1 MAPDFDSLKICALGP
16 SFEESFTH
24 NINESGTDFPSTDNH
39 AKMWANATD
48 GQLAS
53 AFECLR
59 QKKAAYRKGWL
70 SLPGFSPPESKSL
83 PRSAL
88 IRALLKKWFKQRI
101 LPHQALSVD
110 HKQLGLQIAYLFP
123 FFNKKQARQLF
134 RTFTL
139 FYPNDASH
147 STMEFAMTIT
157 GMMCQWL
164 PDEIPIIVEAFCESV
179 MDPDLFAYQHFTV
192 LALSYWYNNVWSQKV
207 PLFKAHPPWVEYAWI
222 NLQAAL
228 LQLSYLFEIRAGM
241 DNYLEIRALDD
252 INKKAVH
259 LICVGLR
266 GLQARRCMV
275 DVEHAT
281 EIGLF
286 SITNDYECGNNYVAF
301 KHYFGHPINVRDSNV
316 ELTRQALLLRANIAE
331 RYSPK
336 KEMFEAEIQRVQKM
350 VVEGE
355 RLSRENVGRPG
366 QISEPSPQT
375 AWPPMVSFPLMPLHV
390 PPFQMMSP
398 PAVYQQYLMMSSP
411 SQMLPSQLVS
421 PQVIPSQ
428 IAPSQMSSSPLI
440 VQSEK
445 ISLPVDSPQIA
456 QLPVNLPSQL
466 VSPQVIPSLIAPS
479 QMLPSQL
486 VSPQVIPSQI
496 APSQMSSSPLIV
508 QSEKI
513 SLPVDS
519 PQIAQLPVNLP
530 HSTSLQVKSTQTA
543 SPPIDLHQT
552 VSFQMDPPQMSSSQ
566 VSSPQI
572 VPPPQTV
579 STRIGQPQTILPLYP
594 TVEQLR
600 MISHPATPLQMASPA
615 TVSPHT
621 TTPPTATPQVVSPQ
635 IVPPQ
640 TVSPPITPPQ
650 MTSPPI
656 TPPQMTSPPI
666 TPPQMSLPLYP
677 TEKQLQMI
685 SNPVAVP
692 PQIASYPVVHSH
704 TTTSPTATPQTTS
717 PQVVSPQIVPPQ
729 MTSPPITPPQ
739 TALPLYP
746 TEKQLQMISHSAQIA
761 SYPVVHSPML
771 SGQVISSP
779 LVSHS
784 MMVSHVGSQTV
795 VAPSMVMNLSAN
807 DQLQIAKAE
816 SQVDFAKLV
825 ESFAIEIDRNGFEA
839 VSNRGASKFV
849 RWFALRQC
857 EWCACTVQRARS
869 RLCAAC
875 CNRSYC
881 SEYCRKQHWV
891 AGHEMAC
898 GKDDI
903 WKFSAHQND
912 QIPTF
917 NFSWSGYTEPVQR
930 ESKMIWRRKS
940 I

>member
-445 ISLPVDSPQIA
+445 ISLPVGSPQIA
-456 QLPVNLPSQL
+456 QLPVNL
-466 VSPQVIPSLIAPS
+466 A
-479 QMLPSQL
+479 
-486 VSPQVIPSQI
+486 
-496 APSQMSSSPLIV
+496 
-508 QSEKI
+508 
-513 SLPVDS
+513 
-519 PQIAQLPVNLP
+519 
-530 HSTSLQVKSTQTA
+530 HRTSLQVKSTQTA

-552 VSFQMDPPQMSSSQ
+552 VSFQMDPPQMPSSQ

-656 TPPQMTSPPI
+656 TPPQM
-666 TPPQMSLPLYP
+666 SLPLYP

-704 TTTSPTATPQTTS
+704 TTTSPTTTPQTTS
-717 PQVVSPQIVPPQ
+717 HQVVSPQIVHSHTTTSPTTTPQTTSHQVVSPQIVPPQ

-930 ESKMIWRRKS
+930 ESKMIRR
-940 I
+940 

>member
-445 ISLPVDSPQIA
+445 ISLPVGSPQIA
-456 QLPVNLPSQL
+456 QLPVNL
-466 VSPQVIPSLIAPS
+466 A
-479 QMLPSQL
+479 
-486 VSPQVIPSQI
+486 
-496 APSQMSSSPLIV
+496 
-508 QSEKI
+508 
-513 SLPVDS
+513 
-519 PQIAQLPVNLP
+519 
-530 HSTSLQVKSTQTA
+530 HRTSLQVKSTQTA

-552 VSFQMDPPQMSSSQ
+552 VSFQMDPPQMPSSQ

-656 TPPQMTSPPI
+656 TPPQM
-666 TPPQMSLPLYP
+666 SLPLYP

-717 PQVVSPQIVPPQ
+717 PPTSSCFTTNSTTSNDVTSNHTTSDRITSLSDRETTPNDITFSTNRVLSRGSLTNAIRPGDIVSFGL
-729 MTSPPITPPQ
+729 TFND
-739 TALPLYP
+739 
-746 TEKQLQMISHSAQIA
+746 
-761 SYPVVHSPML
+761 
-771 SGQVISSP
+771 G
-779 LVSHS
+779 VSCW
-784 MMVSHVGSQTV
+784 
-795 VAPSMVMNLSAN
+795 LAN
-807 DQLQIAKAE
+807 
-816 SQVDFAKLV
+816 
-825 ESFAIEIDRNGFEA
+825 G
-839 VSNRGASKFV
+839 
-849 RWFALRQC
+849 C
-857 EWCACTVQRARS
+857 CAF
-869 RLCAAC
+869 
-875 CNRSYC
+875 N
-881 SEYCRKQHWV
+881 
-891 AGHEMAC
+891 GHEFVC
-898 GKDDI
+898 
-903 WKFSAHQND
+903 
-912 QIPTF
+912 
-917 NFSWSGYTEPVQR
+917 QR
-930 ESKMIWRRKS
+930 STPNCESRKS
-940 I
+940 GGFREAGRKFCHRN

>member
-39 AKMWANATD
+39 VKMCANATD

-390 PPFQMMSP
+390 PPFQMMSH
-398 PAVYQQYLMMSSP
+398 PAVSQQYLMMSS
-411 SQMLPSQLVS
+411 
-421 PQVIPSQ
+421 
-428 IAPSQMSSSPLI
+428 
-440 VQSEK
+440 
-445 ISLPVDSPQIA
+445 
-456 QLPVNLPSQL
+456 
-466 VSPQVIPSLIAPS
+466 PS

-552 VSFQMDPPQMSSSQ
+552 VSFQMDPPQMPSSQ

-615 TVSPHT
+615 TVSPRT

-635 IVPPQ
+635 IEPPQ
-640 TVSPPITPPQ
+640 TV
-650 MTSPPI
+650 SPPI

-692 PQIASYPVVHSH
+692 PQIVSYPVVHSH

-930 ESKMIWRRKS
+930 ESKMIWRR
-940 I
+940 